1 VSLALHQ
8 TPGQGPAAITADA
21 AYRKR
26 FGAILALPAALCL
39 FVLILG
45 PSIAVLGLSFTDYRL
60 GMAGADWTGL
70 ENYRALGT
78 DASLSGSIANTAIF
92 VAVVAP
98 VSVLLGLWVAILV
111 AATGRLRPVVETLFF
126 LPVTATLVAMATA
139 WEVVLHPSF
148 GMANAGLALLGLPA
162 QRFLSDPDVAL
173 WTLAAIAVWKMLG
186 YNVLLFLAGLATI
199 DPRLY
204 EAAALDNAET
214 GWQRF
219 TLVTWPM
226 LAPVTLFVSVITLIR
241 TFGEF
246 ELVAVL
252 TQGGPDGATEMV
264 LFTLYQEAFRFF
276 DIGAAAALA
285 VLFLGTVMM
294 ISLAQIRL
302 GERR

>member
-1 VSLALHQ
+1 MSGGAS
-8 TPGQGPAAITADA
+8 TPRPGPSAAETH
-21 AYRKR
+21 RRR
-26 FGAILALPAALCL
+26 FGALLALPAAITLV
-39 FVLILG
+39 VLILA

-60 GMAGADWTGL
+60 GMAGASWVGA
-70 ENYRALGT
+70 ENYRALGS
-78 DASLSGSIANTAIF
+78 DAGLRGSIVNTLAF
-92 VAVVAP
+92 VAIVAP
-98 VSVLLGLWVAILV
+98 VSVLGGLWVALLV
-111 AATGRLRPVVETLFF
+111 VEAGRLRPLVQTVFF

-148 GMANAGLALLGLPA
+148 GMVNAMLALFGQPT
-162 QRFLSDPDVAL
+162 QRFLSDPDIAL
-173 WTLAAIAVWKMLG
+173 WTLAVIAIWKMLG

-199 DPRLY
+199 DRTLY

-214 GWQRF
+214 GWRRF

-264 LFTLYQEAFRFF
+264 LYTLYQEAFRFF
-276 DIGAAAALA
+276 DVGAAAALA
-285 VLFLGTVMM
+285 VLFLGFVMVV
-294 ISLAQIRL
+294 SLIQIRL
-302 GERR
+302 GEGRR